1 MKQNY
6 FTFFAVLF
14 FGILSA
20 QTFQEGGVN
29 YYVISATD
37 STVGVVSSA
46 SFEGALV
53 VPPTVNNASI
63 DYTVIAILDSAFENS
78 TTLTS
83 IEIPNTVTFISNG
96 AFRFCTN
103 LTSVIIPNSVT
114 SIGQLAFGACTSLTS
129 VVIPDSVTSIGIEGF
144 AACSGLTSLTIS
156 NSLTSLS
163 VNVFAGCTSLTSLN
177 IPNSVTSIGQDAIRA
192 CSSLTSVTI
201 PSSVTSISNTVFQD
215 CSNLNTVTVNWSS
228 PLAINANV
236 FQNVN
241 IGSATLYVP
250 VGTEALYQS
259 EPVWQSF
266 GTIGQPQAATHLNFD
281 GVDDF
286 IDCGN
291 ILPESYTKEAWISI
305 DAINQTSNIISG
317 SDSSGQNAF
326 WVPNGVLSAGHNGT
340 WNAVEDSNV
349 LSLNTWYHVVV
360 SYDYA
365 TQTLKLYKDGI
376 LIDSNNNVP
385 APNNGNDI
393 HIGSYD
399 DANNLF
405 NGSIDEVRIWNVVR
419 TEEQINGSKNCELQ
433 GDEAGLIAYYQFNE
447 GLDANE
453 NAAFT
458 TLNDATINANNGSLT
473 NFALTG
479 NTSNWLA
486 GSPVVSGSIVPS
498 EAIVS
503 SPVNYFQNDSAMP
516 LTATLGANGSELI
529 WYTAETGQVGST
541 TAPTPSTTTIGA
553 TSYWVTSTNA
563 NGCESEKTEIVVNV
577 MAPATHLSFDGVD
590 DYVNINI
597 GTFTTQNLNYTHEF
611 WFKTT
616 SANSTIFNFSDT
628 GMPNSG
634 GFNKTIYLQNG
645 NLVSYVY
652 NGSANF
658 ITSTTTFNDDNW
670 HHVTE
675 IVSLSERSLYV
686 DGTLIGTDTSFS
698 NQNFGYIV
706 LGASNITPGI
716 YFEGEIDEVRIWNTA
731 LSIDDVNSTG
741 NCQLEGDEANLLAYY
756 QFNQGTDAED
766 NTSVTTLLDATTNV
780 YNGNLINF
788 GLTGNTSNWLAGSP
802 IGIAPIVTSQPQN
815 QTITE
820 TDDTVVFTVS
830 ATNVSSYQWEVFF
843 EDGDGEGGTWMPL
856 DDSLTNP
863 DVSGST
869 TNTLTISGDNLS
881 FIVGLQFRVVMN
893 GTASCNVISNEV
905 NVTDETLS
913 VSTVLINEVKV
924 FPNPTTDNVK
934 ISLSKVQD
942 FEISVYDLN
951 GRLLLNSKN
960 RSDAFLLDLTS
971 YQNGI
976 YIIKTKIDQKEAIN
990 RVIKH

>member
-1 MKQNY
+1 MKLKLYFFLLAFISLNFSKAQNY
-6 FTFFAVLF
+6 DHVYSKVI
-14 FGILSA
+14 GIYQQSSW
-20 QTFQEGGVN
+20 TSGQEYEIENFSNFSKCHTNINVN
-29 YYVISATD
+29 YTFDLETGGNGTIKMYAVNGSGENLINTINVTD
-37 STVGVVSSA
+37 SPTSNSFNVPANLLPIEGFLIKWTIGNTTSSNFIFESFTLTATSPEGTMPSNPLVEDVYYTVGQLA
-46 SFEGALV
+46 NAL
-53 VPPTVNNASI
+53 TANGTNLI
-63 DYTVIAILDSAFENS
+63 WYTSNS
-78 TTLTS
+78 GGMPITTAP
-83 IEIPNTVTFISNG
+83 IPNTN
-96 AFRFCTN
+96 A
-103 LTSVIIPNSVT
+103 
-114 SIGQLAFGACTSLTS
+114 
-129 VVIPDSVTSIGIEGF
+129 
-144 AACSGLTSLTIS
+144 
-156 NSLTSLS
+156 
-163 VNVFAGCTSLTSLN
+163 
-177 IPNSVTSIGQDAIRA
+177 
-192 CSSLTSVTI
+192 
-201 PSSVTSISNTVFQD
+201 SSVTTYY
-215 CSNLNTVTVNWSS
+215 VTQSDFTGCES
-228 PLAINANV
+228 KRQAINV
-236 FQNVN
+236 
-241 IGSATLYVP
+241 YV
-250 VGTEALYQS
+250 GDS
-259 EPVWQSF
+259 
-266 GTIGQPQAATHLNFD
+266 ATHLNFD
-281 GVDDF
+281 GVNDYVQVPSGINLANSSFTVEFYAKRNTTNTDSYILTQGFEATNNLLHIGFRNNNDF
-286 IDCGN
+286 TFAFWYNDIN
-291 ILPESYTKEAWISI
+291 IPATNYVADNEWHHWSCVYNMENATKEVYQ
-305 DAINQTSNIISG
+305 D
-317 SDSSGQNAF
+317 
-326 WVPNGVLSAGHNGT
+326 GVLVGASA
-340 WNAVEDSNV
+340 
-349 LSLNTWYHVVV
+349 
-360 SYDYA
+360 
-365 TQTLKLYKDGI
+365 
-376 LIDSNNNVP
+376 VP
-385 APNNGNDI
+385 APYTGNGILQIGVKNSSQYFFNGNLDDI
-393 HIGSYD
+393 
-399 DANNLF
+399 
-405 NGSIDEVRIWNVVR
+405 RIWNVAKTADQVSA
-419 TEEQINGSKNCELQ
+419 SKNCELQ

-503 SPVNYFQNDSAMP
+503 SPVIYTQNDSAMP
-516 LTATLGANGSELI
+516 LTATLGANGSELV
-529 WYTAETGQVGST
+529 WYTPETGQVGST
-541 TAPTPSTTTIGA
+541 TAPTPSTTAIGA

-563 NGCESEKTEIVVNV
+563 NGCESEKTEIIVNV

-634 GFNKTIYLQNG
+634 GFNKTIYLQSG

-652 NGSANF
+652 NNTENY
-658 ITSTTTFNDDNW
+658 ITSTATFNDNNW

-675 IVSLSERSLYV
+675 IVTFSERRLYV

-706 LGASNITPGI
+706 LGASNITPGL

-756 QFNQGTDAED
+756 QFNQGTDATD
-766 NTSVTTLLDATTNV
+766 NTSVTTLIDATTNA

-960 RSDAFLLDLTS
+960 RSDAFLLDLSS

>member
-1 MKQNY
+1 MLLVFHRGKVSFTILKNLTNLLFMKLKLYFFLLAFISLNLSKAQNFDHVY
-6 FTFFAVLF
+6 SKVI
-14 FGILSA
+14 GIYQQSSW
-20 QTFQEGGVN
+20 TSGQEYEIENFSNFSKCHTNINVN
-29 YYVISATD
+29 YTFNLETGGNGTIKMYAVNGSGENLINTINVTD
-37 STVGVVSSA
+37 SPTSNSFNVPNNLLPIEGFLIKWTIGNTTSSNFIFESFTLTATSPEVTMPSNPLVEDVYYTVGQLANALTANGTNLKWYTSNSGGMPITSA
-46 SFEGALV
+46 
-53 VPPTVNNASI
+53 P
-63 DYTVIAILDSAFENS
+63 
-78 TTLTS
+78 
-83 IEIPNTVTFISNG
+83 IPNTN
-96 AFRFCTN
+96 A
-103 LTSVIIPNSVT
+103 
-114 SIGQLAFGACTSLTS
+114 
-129 VVIPDSVTSIGIEGF
+129 
-144 AACSGLTSLTIS
+144 
-156 NSLTSLS
+156 
-163 VNVFAGCTSLTSLN
+163 
-177 IPNSVTSIGQDAIRA
+177 
-192 CSSLTSVTI
+192 
-201 PSSVTSISNTVFQD
+201 SSVTTYY
-215 CSNLNTVTVNWSS
+215 VTQSDFTGCES
-228 PLAINANV
+228 KRQAINV
-236 FQNVN
+236 
-241 IGSATLYVP
+241 YV
-250 VGTEALYQS
+250 GDS
-259 EPVWQSF
+259 
-266 GTIGQPQAATHLNFD
+266 ATHLSFD

-317 SDSSGQNAF
+317 SDSFGQNAF
-326 WVPNGVLSAGHNGT
+326 WAPNGVLSAGHNGF

-385 APNNGNDI
+385 APINGNDI
-393 HIGSYD
+393 HIGSYN
-399 DANNLF
+399 DASNLF

-433 GDEAGLIAYYQFNE
+433 GDETGLIAYYNFNE

-458 TLNDATINANNGSLT
+458 TLNDATINTNNGSLT

-486 GSPVVSGSIVPS
+486 GSPIVSGSIVPS
-498 EAIVS
+498 EASVS
-503 SPVNYFQNDSAMP
+503 SPVNYTQNDSATP
-516 LTATLGANGSELI
+516 LTATLGANGSELL
-529 WYTAETGQVGST
+529 WYTAETGGVGSAI
-541 TAPTPSTTTIGA
+541 APTPSTMTTGS
-553 TSYWVTSTNA
+553 TSYWVTSANA
-563 NGCESEKTEIVVNV
+563 NGCESERTEIVVNV
-577 MAPATHLSFDGVD
+577 LEPATHLNFDGID

-597 GTFTTQNLNYTHEF
+597 GTFTTQNFNYTHEF

-652 NGSANF
+652 NNTENY
-658 ITSTTTFNDDNW
+658 ITSTATFNDNNW

-675 IVSLSERSLYV
+675 IVTFSERRLYV

-706 LGASNITPGI
+706 LGASNLTPGV

-731 LSIDDVNSTG
+731 LSIDDVNTTG
-741 NCQLEGDEANLLAYY
+741 NCQLQGDEANLLAYY
-756 QFNQGTDAED
+756 QFNQGTDATD
-766 NTSVTTLLDATTNV
+766 NTSVTTLIDATANA

-788 GLTGNTSNWLAGSP
+788 SLTGNTSNWLAGSP
-802 IGIAPIVTSQPQN
+802 IGAAPIVTVQPQD

-820 TDDTVVFTVS
+820 TDTAVVFTVS
-830 ATNVSSYQWEVFF
+830 ASNVTSYQWEVFL
-843 EDGDGEGGTWMPL
+843 EDGEGGSWMPL
-856 DDSLTNP
+856 DDSFTDP
-863 DVSGST
+863 DVTGFT
-869 TNTLTISGDNLS
+869 TNTLTISGDNVS
-881 FIVGLQFRVVMN
+881 FVVGLQFRVVMN

-905 NVTDETLS
+905 TVTDETLS
-913 VSTVLINEVKV
+913 VSNFLINEVKV
-924 FPNPTTDNVK
+924 FPNPTTDKVK
-934 ISLSKVQD
+934 VTLSKVQD
-942 FEISVYDLN
+942 FEITVYDLN

-960 RSDAFLLDLTS
+960 RSDAFLLDLTD

-976 YIIKTKIDQKEAIN
+976 YIIKTKINQKEAIN

>member
-1 MKQNY
+1 MKLKLYFFLLAFISLNFSKAQNY
-6 FTFFAVLF
+6 DHVYSKVI
-14 FGILSA
+14 GIYQQSSW
-20 QTFQEGGVN
+20 TSGQEYEIENFSNFSKCHTNINVN
-29 YYVISATD
+29 YTFDLETGGNGTIKMYAVNGSGENLINTINVTD
-37 STVGVVSSA
+37 SPTSNSFNVPANLLPIEGFLIKWTIGNTTSSNFIFESFTLTATSPEGTMPSNPLVEDVYYTVGQLA
-46 SFEGALV
+46 NAL
-53 VPPTVNNASI
+53 TANGTNLKW
-63 DYTVIAILDSAFENS
+63 YTSNS
-78 TTLTS
+78 GGMPITTAP
-83 IEIPNTVTFISNG
+83 IPNTNT
-96 AFRFCTN
+96 
-103 LTSVIIPNSVT
+103 
-114 SIGQLAFGACTSLTS
+114 
-129 VVIPDSVTSIGIEGF
+129 
-144 AACSGLTSLTIS
+144 
-156 NSLTSLS
+156 
-163 VNVFAGCTSLTSLN
+163 
-177 IPNSVTSIGQDAIRA
+177 
-192 CSSLTSVTI
+192 
-201 PSSVTSISNTVFQD
+201 SSVTTYY
-215 CSNLNTVTVNWSS
+215 VTQSDFTGCES
-228 PLAINANV
+228 KRQAINV
-236 FQNVN
+236 
-241 IGSATLYVP
+241 YV
-250 VGTEALYQS
+250 GDS
-259 EPVWQSF
+259 
-266 GTIGQPQAATHLNFD
+266 ATHLNFD

-458 TLNDATINANNGSLT
+458 TLNDATINANNGSLI

-498 EAIVS
+498 VAIVS

-563 NGCESEKTEIVVNV
+563 NGCESEKTEIIVNV

-706 LGASNITPGI
+706 LGASNLTPGI

-731 LSIDDVNSTG
+731 LSIDDVNATG

-756 QFNQGTDAED
+756 QFNQGTDATD
-766 NTSVTTLLDATTNV
+766 NTSVTTLIDATTNA

-788 GLTGNTSNWLAGSP
+788 SLTGNTSNWLAGSP
-802 IGIAPIVTSQPQN
+802 LGIAPIVTSQPQN

-820 TDDTVVFTVS
+820 SDDTVVFTVS

-913 VSTVLINEVKV
+913 VSTVLINEIKV

>member
-1 MKQNY
+1 MKLKLYFFLLAFISLNFSKAQNY
-6 FTFFAVLF
+6 DHVYSKVI
-14 FGILSA
+14 GIYQQSSW
-20 QTFQEGGVN
+20 TSGQEYEIENFSNFSKCHININVN
-29 YYVISATD
+29 YTFDLETGGNGTIKMYAVNGSGENLINTINVTD
-37 STVGVVSSA
+37 SPTSNSFNVPANLLPIEGFLIKWTIGNTTSSNFIFESFTLTATSPEGTMPSNPLVEDVYYTVGQLA
-46 SFEGALV
+46 NAL
-53 VPPTVNNASI
+53 TANGTNLKW
-63 DYTVIAILDSAFENS
+63 YTSNS
-78 TTLTS
+78 GGMPITTAP
-83 IEIPNTVTFISNG
+83 IPNTNT
-96 AFRFCTN
+96 
-103 LTSVIIPNSVT
+103 
-114 SIGQLAFGACTSLTS
+114 
-129 VVIPDSVTSIGIEGF
+129 
-144 AACSGLTSLTIS
+144 
-156 NSLTSLS
+156 
-163 VNVFAGCTSLTSLN
+163 
-177 IPNSVTSIGQDAIRA
+177 
-192 CSSLTSVTI
+192 
-201 PSSVTSISNTVFQD
+201 SSVTTYY
-215 CSNLNTVTVNWSS
+215 VTQSDFS
-228 PLAINANV
+228 GCESKRQAINV
-236 FQNVN
+236 
-241 IGSATLYVP
+241 YV
-250 VGTEALYQS
+250 GDS
-259 EPVWQSF
+259 
-266 GTIGQPQAATHLNFD
+266 ATHLNFD

-326 WVPNGVLSAGHNGT
+326 WVPNGVLSAGHNGF

-563 NGCESEKTEIVVNV
+563 NGCESEKTEIIVNV

-652 NGSANF
+652 NGSANY

-675 IVSLSERSLYV
+675 IVTLSERSLYV

-756 QFNQGTDAED
+756 QFNQGTDATD
-766 NTSVTTLLDATTNV
+766 NTSVTTLIDATTNA

-788 GLTGNTSNWLAGSP
+788 SLTGNTSNWLAGSP

-960 RSDAFLLDLTS
+960 RGDAFLLDLTS

>member
-1 MKQNY
+1 MKLKLYFFLLAFISLNLSKAQNFDHVY
-6 FTFFAVLF
+6 SKVI
-14 FGILSA
+14 GIYQQSSW
-20 QTFQEGGVN
+20 TSGQEYEIENFSNFSKCHTNINVN
-29 YYVISATD
+29 YTFNLETGGNGTIKMYAVNGSGENLINTINVTD
-37 STVGVVSSA
+37 SPTSNSFNVPNNLLPIEGFLIKWTIGNTTSSNFIFESFTLTATSPEVTMPSNPLVEDVYYTVGQLANALTANGTNLKWYTSNSGGMPITSA
-46 SFEGALV
+46 
-53 VPPTVNNASI
+53 P
-63 DYTVIAILDSAFENS
+63 
-78 TTLTS
+78 
-83 IEIPNTVTFISNG
+83 IPNTN
-96 AFRFCTN
+96 A
-103 LTSVIIPNSVT
+103 
-114 SIGQLAFGACTSLTS
+114 
-129 VVIPDSVTSIGIEGF
+129 
-144 AACSGLTSLTIS
+144 
-156 NSLTSLS
+156 
-163 VNVFAGCTSLTSLN
+163 
-177 IPNSVTSIGQDAIRA
+177 
-192 CSSLTSVTI
+192 
-201 PSSVTSISNTVFQD
+201 SSVTTYY
-215 CSNLNTVTVNWSS
+215 VTQSDFTGCES
-228 PLAINANV
+228 KRQAINV
-236 FQNVN
+236 
-241 IGSATLYVP
+241 YV
-250 VGTEALYQS
+250 GDS
-259 EPVWQSF
+259 
-266 GTIGQPQAATHLNFD
+266 ATHLSFD

-317 SDSSGQNAF
+317 SDSFGQNAF
-326 WVPNGVLSAGHNGT
+326 WAPNGVLSAGHNGF

-385 APNNGNDI
+385 APINGNDI
-393 HIGSYD
+393 HIGSYN
-399 DANNLF
+399 DASNLF

-433 GDEAGLIAYYQFNE
+433 GDETGLIAYYKFNE

-486 GSPVVSGSIVPS
+486 GSPIVSGSIVPS

-503 SPVNYFQNDSAMP
+503 SPVNYTQNDSATP
-516 LTATLGANGSELI
+516 LTATLGANGSELL
-529 WYTAETGQVGST
+529 WYTAETGGVGSAI
-541 TAPTPSTTTIGA
+541 APTPSTMTTGS
-553 TSYWVTSTNA
+553 TSYWVTSANA
-563 NGCESEKTEIVVNV
+563 NGCESERTEIVVNV
-577 MAPATHLSFDGVD
+577 LEPATHLNFDGID

-597 GTFTTQNLNYTHEF
+597 GTFTTQNFNYTHEF

-652 NGSANF
+652 NNTENY
-658 ITSTTTFNDDNW
+658 ITSTATFNDNNW

-675 IVSLSERSLYV
+675 IVTFSERRLYV

-706 LGASNITPGI
+706 LGASNLTPGV

-731 LSIDDVNSTG
+731 LSIDDVNTTG
-741 NCQLEGDEANLLAYY
+741 NCQLQGDEANLLAYY
-756 QFNQGTDAED
+756 QFNQGTDATD
-766 NTSVTTLLDATTNV
+766 NTSVTTLIDATANA

-788 GLTGNTSNWLAGSP
+788 SLTGNTSNWLAGSP
-802 IGIAPIVTSQPQN
+802 IGAAPIVTMQPQD

-820 TDDTVVFTVS
+820 TDTAVVFTVS
-830 ATNVSSYQWEVFF
+830 ASNVTSYQWEVFL
-843 EDGDGEGGTWMPL
+843 EDGEGGSWMPL
-856 DDSLTNP
+856 DDSFTDP
-863 DVSGST
+863 DVTGFT
-869 TNTLTISGDNLS
+869 TNTLTISGDNVS
-881 FIVGLQFRVVMN
+881 FVVGLQFRVVMN

-905 NVTDETLS
+905 TVTDETLS
-913 VSTVLINEVKV
+913 VSNFLINEVKV
-924 FPNPTTDNVK
+924 FPNPTTDKVK
-934 ISLSKVQD
+934 VTLSKVQD
-942 FEISVYDLN
+942 FEITVYDLN

-960 RSDAFLLDLTS
+960 RSDAFLLDLTD

-976 YIIKTKIDQKEAIN
+976 YIIKTKINQKEAIN

>member
-1 MKQNY
+1 MKLKLYFFLLAFISLNFSKAQNY
-6 FTFFAVLF
+6 DHVYSKVI
-14 FGILSA
+14 GIYQQSSW
-20 QTFQEGGVN
+20 TSGQEYEIENFSNFSKCHTNINVN
-29 YYVISATD
+29 YTFDLETGGNGTIKMYAVNGSGENLINTINVTD
-37 STVGVVSSA
+37 SPTSNSFNVPANLLPIEGFLIKWTIGNTTSSNFIFESFTLTATSPEGTMPSNPLVEDVYYTVGQLA
-46 SFEGALV
+46 NAL
-53 VPPTVNNASI
+53 TANGTNLKW
-63 DYTVIAILDSAFENS
+63 YTSNS
-78 TTLTS
+78 GGMPITTAP
-83 IEIPNTVTFISNG
+83 IPNTNT
-96 AFRFCTN
+96 
-103 LTSVIIPNSVT
+103 
-114 SIGQLAFGACTSLTS
+114 
-129 VVIPDSVTSIGIEGF
+129 
-144 AACSGLTSLTIS
+144 
-156 NSLTSLS
+156 
-163 VNVFAGCTSLTSLN
+163 
-177 IPNSVTSIGQDAIRA
+177 
-192 CSSLTSVTI
+192 
-201 PSSVTSISNTVFQD
+201 SSVTTYY
-215 CSNLNTVTVNWSS
+215 VTQSDFTGCES
-228 PLAINANV
+228 KRQAINV
-236 FQNVN
+236 
-241 IGSATLYVP
+241 YV
-250 VGTEALYQS
+250 GDS
-259 EPVWQSF
+259 
-266 GTIGQPQAATHLNFD
+266 ATHLNFD

-486 GSPVVSGSIVPS
+486 GSPIVSGSIVPS

-563 NGCESEKTEIVVNV
+563 NGCESEKTEIIVNV

-706 LGASNITPGI
+706 LGASNLTPGI

-731 LSIDDVNSTG
+731 LSIEDVNGRG

-756 QFNQGTDAED
+756 QFNQGTDATD
-766 NTSVTTLLDATTNV
+766 NTSVTTLIDATTNA

-788 GLTGNTSNWLAGSP
+788 SLTGNTSNWLAGSP
-802 IGIAPIVTSQPQN
+802 LGIAPIVTSQPQN

>member
-1 MKQNY
+1 MKLKLYFFLLAFISLNFSKAQNY
-6 FTFFAVLF
+6 DHVYSKVI
-14 FGILSA
+14 GIYQQSSW
-20 QTFQEGGVN
+20 TSGQEYEIENFSNFSKCHTNINVN
-29 YYVISATD
+29 YTFDLETGGNGTIKMYAVNGSGENLINTINVTD
-37 STVGVVSSA
+37 SPTSNSFNVPANLLPIEGFLIKWTIGNTTSSNFIFESFTLTATSPEVTMPSNPLVEDVYYTVGQLA
-46 SFEGALV
+46 NAL
-53 VPPTVNNASI
+53 TANGTNLKW
-63 DYTVIAILDSAFENS
+63 YTSNS
-78 TTLTS
+78 GGMPITTAP
-83 IEIPNTVTFISNG
+83 IPNTNT
-96 AFRFCTN
+96 
-103 LTSVIIPNSVT
+103 
-114 SIGQLAFGACTSLTS
+114 
-129 VVIPDSVTSIGIEGF
+129 
-144 AACSGLTSLTIS
+144 
-156 NSLTSLS
+156 
-163 VNVFAGCTSLTSLN
+163 
-177 IPNSVTSIGQDAIRA
+177 
-192 CSSLTSVTI
+192 
-201 PSSVTSISNTVFQD
+201 SSVTTYY
-215 CSNLNTVTVNWSS
+215 VTQSDFS
-228 PLAINANV
+228 GCESKRQAINV
-236 FQNVN
+236 
-241 IGSATLYVP
+241 YV
-250 VGTEALYQS
+250 GDS
-259 EPVWQSF
+259 
-266 GTIGQPQAATHLNFD
+266 ATHLNFD

-326 WVPNGVLSAGHNGT
+326 WVPNGVLSAGHNGF

-563 NGCESEKTEIVVNV
+563 NGCESEKTEIIVNV

-675 IVSLSERSLYV
+675 IVTLSERSLYV

-756 QFNQGTDAED
+756 QFNQGTDATD
-766 NTSVTTLLDATTNV
+766 NTSVTTLIDATTNA

-788 GLTGNTSNWLAGSP
+788 SLTGNTSNWLAGSP
-802 IGIAPIVTSQPQN
+802 IGIAPVVTSQPQD
-815 QTITE
+815 QTITQ
-820 TDDTVVFTVS
+820 TDDSVVFTVS
-830 ATNVSSYQWEVFF
+830 ATSVFSYQWEVFF
-843 EDGDGEGGTWMPL
+843 EDGEEGSGSWMPL
-856 DDSLTNP
+856 DDTFTNP

-905 NVTDETLS
+905 TVTDETLS
-913 VSTVLINEVKV
+913 VSTLLINEVKV
-924 FPNPTTDNVK
+924 FPNPTTDKVK

-960 RSDAFLLDLTS
+960 RSDAFLLDLTN

>member
-1 MKQNY
+1 MKLKLYFFLLAFISLNFSKAQNY
-6 FTFFAVLF
+6 DHVYSKVI
-14 FGILSA
+14 GIYQQSSW
-20 QTFQEGGVN
+20 TSGQEYEIENFSNFSKCHTNINVN
-29 YYVISATD
+29 YTFDLETGGNGTIKMYAVNGSGENLINTINVTD
-37 STVGVVSSA
+37 SPTSNSFNVPANLLPIEGFLIKWTIGNTTSSNFIFESFTLTATSPEGTMPSNPLVEDVYYTVGQLA
-46 SFEGALV
+46 NAL
-53 VPPTVNNASI
+53 TANGTNLKW
-63 DYTVIAILDSAFENS
+63 YTSNS
-78 TTLTS
+78 GGMPITTAP
-83 IEIPNTVTFISNG
+83 IPNTN
-96 AFRFCTN
+96 A
-103 LTSVIIPNSVT
+103 
-114 SIGQLAFGACTSLTS
+114 
-129 VVIPDSVTSIGIEGF
+129 
-144 AACSGLTSLTIS
+144 
-156 NSLTSLS
+156 
-163 VNVFAGCTSLTSLN
+163 
-177 IPNSVTSIGQDAIRA
+177 
-192 CSSLTSVTI
+192 
-201 PSSVTSISNTVFQD
+201 SSVTTYY
-215 CSNLNTVTVNWSS
+215 VTQSDFTGCES
-228 PLAINANV
+228 KRQAINV
-236 FQNVN
+236 
-241 IGSATLYVP
+241 YV
-250 VGTEALYQS
+250 GDS
-259 EPVWQSF
+259 
-266 GTIGQPQAATHLNFD
+266 ATHLNFD

-393 HIGSYD
+393 HIGSYN
-399 DANNLF
+399 DASNLF

-563 NGCESEKTEIVVNV
+563 NGCESEKTEIIVNV

-706 LGASNITPGI
+706 LGASNLTPGI

-731 LSIDDVNSTG
+731 LSIDDVNATG

-802 IGIAPIVTSQPQN
+802 LGIAPIVTSQPQN

>member
-1 MKQNY
+1 MKLKLYFFLLAFISLNFSKAQNY
-6 FTFFAVLF
+6 DHVYSKVI
-14 FGILSA
+14 GIYQQSSW
-20 QTFQEGGVN
+20 TSGQEYEIENFSNFSKCHTNINVN
-29 YYVISATD
+29 YTFDLETGGNGTIKMYAVNGSGENLINTINVTD
-37 STVGVVSSA
+37 SPTSNSFNVPANLLPIEGFLIKWTIGNTTSSNFIFESFTLTATSPEGTMPSNPLVEDVYYTVGQLA
-46 SFEGALV
+46 NAL
-53 VPPTVNNASI
+53 TANGTNLKW
-63 DYTVIAILDSAFENS
+63 YTSNS
-78 TTLTS
+78 GGMPITTAP
-83 IEIPNTVTFISNG
+83 IPNTNT
-96 AFRFCTN
+96 
-103 LTSVIIPNSVT
+103 
-114 SIGQLAFGACTSLTS
+114 
-129 VVIPDSVTSIGIEGF
+129 
-144 AACSGLTSLTIS
+144 
-156 NSLTSLS
+156 
-163 VNVFAGCTSLTSLN
+163 
-177 IPNSVTSIGQDAIRA
+177 
-192 CSSLTSVTI
+192 
-201 PSSVTSISNTVFQD
+201 SSVTTYY
-215 CSNLNTVTVNWSS
+215 VTQSDFTGCES
-228 PLAINANV
+228 KRQAINV
-236 FQNVN
+236 
-241 IGSATLYVP
+241 YV
-250 VGTEALYQS
+250 GDS
-259 EPVWQSF
+259 
-266 GTIGQPQAATHLNFD
+266 ATHLNFD

-458 TLNDATINANNGSLT
+458 TLNDATINANNGSLI

-498 EAIVS
+498 VAIVS

-563 NGCESEKTEIVVNV
+563 NGCESEKTEIIVNV

-706 LGASNITPGI
+706 LGASNLTPGI

-731 LSIDDVNSTG
+731 LSIDDVNATG

-756 QFNQGTDAED
+756 QFNQGTDATD
-766 NTSVTTLLDATTNV
+766 NTSVTTLIDATTNA

-788 GLTGNTSNWLAGSP
+788 SLTGNTSNWLAGSP
-802 IGIAPIVTSQPQN
+802 LGIAPIVTSQPQN

-820 TDDTVVFTVS
+820 SDDTVVFTVS

>member
-1 MKQNY
+1 MKLKLYFFLLAFISLNLSKAQNFDHVY
-6 FTFFAVLF
+6 SKVI
-14 FGILSA
+14 GIYQQSSW
-20 QTFQEGGVN
+20 TSGQEYEIENFSNFSKCHTNINVN
-29 YYVISATD
+29 YTFNLETGGNGTIKMYAVNGSGENLINTINVTD
-37 STVGVVSSA
+37 SPTSNSFNVPNNLLPIEGFLIKWTIGNTTSSNFIFESFTLTATSPEVTMPSNPLVEDVYYTVGQLANALTANGTNLKWYTSNSGGMPITSA
-46 SFEGALV
+46 
-53 VPPTVNNASI
+53 P
-63 DYTVIAILDSAFENS
+63 
-78 TTLTS
+78 
-83 IEIPNTVTFISNG
+83 IPNTN
-96 AFRFCTN
+96 A
-103 LTSVIIPNSVT
+103 
-114 SIGQLAFGACTSLTS
+114 
-129 VVIPDSVTSIGIEGF
+129 
-144 AACSGLTSLTIS
+144 
-156 NSLTSLS
+156 
-163 VNVFAGCTSLTSLN
+163 
-177 IPNSVTSIGQDAIRA
+177 
-192 CSSLTSVTI
+192 
-201 PSSVTSISNTVFQD
+201 SSVTTYY
-215 CSNLNTVTVNWSS
+215 VTQSDFTGCES
-228 PLAINANV
+228 KRQAINV
-236 FQNVN
+236 
-241 IGSATLYVP
+241 YV
-250 VGTEALYQS
+250 GDS
-259 EPVWQSF
+259 
-266 GTIGQPQAATHLNFD
+266 ATHLSFD

-317 SDSSGQNAF
+317 SDSFGQNAF
-326 WVPNGVLSAGHNGT
+326 WAPNGVLSAGHNGF

-385 APNNGNDI
+385 APINGNDI
-393 HIGSYD
+393 HIGSYN
-399 DANNLF
+399 DASNLF

-433 GDEAGLIAYYQFNE
+433 GDETGLIAYYNFNE

-486 GSPVVSGSIVPS
+486 GSPIVSGSIVPS
-498 EAIVS
+498 EASVS
-503 SPVNYFQNDSAMP
+503 SPVNYTQNDSATP
-516 LTATLGANGSELI
+516 LTATLGANGSELL
-529 WYTAETGQVGST
+529 WYTAETGGVGSAI
-541 TAPTPSTTTIGA
+541 APTPSTMTTGS
-553 TSYWVTSTNA
+553 TSYWVTSANA
-563 NGCESEKTEIVVNV
+563 NGCESERTEIVVNV
-577 MAPATHLSFDGVD
+577 LEPATHLNFDGID

-597 GTFTTQNLNYTHEF
+597 GTFTTQNFNYTHEF

-652 NGSANF
+652 NNTENY
-658 ITSTTTFNDDNW
+658 ITSTATFNDNNW

-675 IVSLSERSLYV
+675 IVTFSERSLYV

-706 LGASNITPGI
+706 LGASNLTPGV

-731 LSIDDVNSTG
+731 LSIDDVNTTG
-741 NCQLEGDEANLLAYY
+741 NCQLQGDEANLLAYY
-756 QFNQGTDAED
+756 QFNQGTDATD
-766 NTSVTTLLDATTNV
+766 NTSVTTLIDATANA

-788 GLTGNTSNWLAGSP
+788 SLTGNTSNWLAGSP

-815 QTITE
+815 QTINE

-881 FIVGLQFRVVMN
+881 FIVGLQFRVVMS

-905 NVTDETLS
+905 TVTDETLS

-960 RSDAFLLDLTS
+960 RGDAFLLDLTS

>member
-1 MKQNY
+1 MKLKLYFFLLAFISLNLSKAQNFDHVY
-6 FTFFAVLF
+6 SKVI
-14 FGILSA
+14 GIYQQSSW
-20 QTFQEGGVN
+20 TSGQEYEIENFSNFSKCHTNINVN
-29 YYVISATD
+29 YTFNLETGGNGTIKMYAVNGSGENLINTINVTD
-37 STVGVVSSA
+37 SPTSNSFNVPNNLLPIEGFLIKWTIGNTTSSNFIFESFTLTATSPEVTMPSNPLVEDVYYTVGQLANALTANGTNLKWYTSNSGGMPITSA
-46 SFEGALV
+46 
-53 VPPTVNNASI
+53 P
-63 DYTVIAILDSAFENS
+63 
-78 TTLTS
+78 
-83 IEIPNTVTFISNG
+83 IPNTN
-96 AFRFCTN
+96 A
-103 LTSVIIPNSVT
+103 
-114 SIGQLAFGACTSLTS
+114 
-129 VVIPDSVTSIGIEGF
+129 
-144 AACSGLTSLTIS
+144 
-156 NSLTSLS
+156 
-163 VNVFAGCTSLTSLN
+163 
-177 IPNSVTSIGQDAIRA
+177 
-192 CSSLTSVTI
+192 
-201 PSSVTSISNTVFQD
+201 SSVTTYY
-215 CSNLNTVTVNWSS
+215 VTQSDFTGCES
-228 PLAINANV
+228 KRQAINV
-236 FQNVN
+236 
-241 IGSATLYVP
+241 YV
-250 VGTEALYQS
+250 GDS
-259 EPVWQSF
+259 
-266 GTIGQPQAATHLNFD
+266 ATHLSFD

-326 WVPNGVLSAGHNGT
+326 WAPNGVLSAGHNGF

-385 APNNGNDI
+385 APINGNDI
-393 HIGSYD
+393 HIGSYN
-399 DANNLF
+399 DASNLF

-433 GDEAGLIAYYQFNE
+433 GDETGLIAYYNFNE

-486 GSPVVSGSIVPS
+486 GSPIVSGSIVPS
-498 EAIVS
+498 EASVS
-503 SPVNYFQNDSAMP
+503 SPVNYTQNDSATP
-516 LTATLGANGSELI
+516 LTATLGANGSELL
-529 WYTAETGQVGST
+529 WYTAETGGVGSAI
-541 TAPTPSTTTIGA
+541 APTPSTMTSGS
-553 TSYWVTSTNA
+553 TSYWVTSANA
-563 NGCESEKTEIVVNV
+563 NGCESERTELVVNV
-577 MAPATHLSFDGVD
+577 IEPATHLNFDGID

-597 GTFTTQNLNYTHEF
+597 GTFTTQNFNYTHEF

-652 NGSANF
+652 NNTENY
-658 ITSTTTFNDDNW
+658 ITSTATFNDNNW

-675 IVSLSERSLYV
+675 IVTFSERRLYV

-706 LGASNITPGI
+706 LGASNLTPGV

-731 LSIDDVNSTG
+731 LSIDDVNTTG
-741 NCQLEGDEANLLAYY
+741 NCQLQGDEANLLAYY
-756 QFNQGTDAED
+756 QFNQGTDATD
-766 NTSVTTLLDATTNV
+766 NTSVTTLIDATANA

-788 GLTGNTSNWLAGSP
+788 SLTGNTSNWLAGSP
-802 IGIAPIVTSQPQN
+802 IGAAPIVTMQPQD

-820 TDDTVVFTVS
+820 TDTAVVFTVS
-830 ATNVSSYQWEVFF
+830 ASNVTSYQWEVFL
-843 EDGDGEGGTWMPL
+843 EDGEGGSWMPL
-856 DDSLTNP
+856 DDSFTDP
-863 DVSGST
+863 DVTGFT
-869 TNTLTISGDNLS
+869 TNTLTISGDNVS
-881 FIVGLQFRVVMN
+881 FVVGLQFRVVMN

-905 NVTDETLS
+905 TVTDETLS
-913 VSTVLINEVKV
+913 VSNFLINEVKV
-924 FPNPTTDNVK
+924 FPNPTTDKVK
-934 ISLSKVQD
+934 VTLSKVQD
-942 FEISVYDLN
+942 FEITVYDLN

-960 RSDAFLLDLTS
+960 RSDAFLLDLTD

-976 YIIKTKIDQKEAIN
+976 YIIKTKINQKEAIN

>member
-1 MKQNY
+1 MLLVFHRVKVSFAILKNLTNLLFMKQFY
-6 FTFFAVLF
+6 FTFLAVLF
-14 FGILSA
+14 IGMASA

-29 YYVISATD
+29 YAVISAAE

-46 SFEGALV
+46 SFEGALI
-53 VPPTVNNASI
+53 VPPTVNNASV

-83 IEIPNTVTFISNG
+83 IEIPNTVTYISNG

-103 LTSVIIPNSVT
+103 LTSVVIPNSVT
-114 SIGQLAFGACTSLTS
+114 SIGQLSFNACSSLTS

-144 AACSGLTSLTIS
+144 AS
-156 NSLTSLS
+156 
-163 VNVFAGCTSLTSLN
+163 
-177 IPNSVTSIGQDAIRA
+177 

-201 PSSVTSISNTVFQD
+201 PSSVTSISNSAFQN
-215 CSNLNTVTVNWSS
+215 CSNLNTVTVNWST
-228 PLAINANV
+228 PLAINANI

-259 EPVWQSF
+259 EPVWQNF
-266 GTIGQPQAATHLNFD
+266 GTIGQPQPATHLNFD
-281 GVDDF
+281 GVDDYVQVPSGINVANSSF
-286 IDCGN
+286 TVEFYAKRNSTNIDNYIITQGFEANNNLLHIGFRGN
-291 ILPESYTKEAWISI
+291 NDFTF
-305 DAINQTSNIISG
+305 
-317 SDSSGQNAF
+317 AF
-326 WVPNGVLSAGHNGT
+326 WYNDINIPATNYVADNEWHHWSCVYNME
-340 WNAVEDSNV
+340 NATREV
-349 LSLNTWYHVVV
+349 Y
-360 SYDYA
+360 
-365 TQTLKLYKDGI
+365 QDGI
-376 LIDSNNNVP
+376 LVGSNSVP
-385 APNNGNDI
+385 TPYTGNGILQIGVKNSSQYFFNGNLDDI
-393 HIGSYD
+393 
-399 DANNLF
+399 
-405 NGSIDEVRIWNVVR
+405 RIWNVAKTADQVSA
-419 TEEQINGSKNCELQ
+419 SKNCELQ

-453 NAAFT
+453 NASFT
-458 TLNDATINANNGSLT
+458 TLNDATINSNNGSLT

-479 NTSNWLA
+479 SNSNWLA
-486 GSPVVSGSIVPS
+486 GSPVESGSIIPT
-498 EAIVS
+498 EASVS
-503 SPVNYFQNDSAMP
+503 SPVIYTQNDSATP
-516 LTATLGANGSELI
+516 LTATLGANGTELM
-529 WYTAETGQVGST
+529 WYETETGGVGSAI
-541 TAPTPSTTTIGA
+541 APTPSTMTTGS
-553 TSYWVTSTNA
+553 TSYWVTSANA
-563 NGCESEKTEIVVNV
+563 NGCESERTEIVVNILE
-577 MAPATHLSFDGVD
+577 PATHLNFDGID

-597 GTFTTQNLNYTHEF
+597 GTFTTQNFNYTHEF
-611 WFKTT
+611 RFKTT

-652 NGSANF
+652 NNTENY
-658 ITSTTTFNDDNW
+658 ITSTATFNDNNW

-675 IVSLSERSLYV
+675 IVTFTERRLYV

-706 LGASNITPGI
+706 LGASNLTPGV

-731 LSIDDVNSTG
+731 LAIDDVNATG
-741 NCQLEGDEANLLAYY
+741 NCQLQGDEANLLAYY
-756 QFNQGTDAED
+756 QFNQGTDATD
-766 NTSVTTLLDATTNV
+766 NTSVTTLIDATANA

-788 GLTGNTSNWLAGSP
+788 SLTGNTSNWLAGSP
-802 IGIAPIVTSQPQN
+802 IGAAPIVTMQPQD

-820 TDDTVVFTVS
+820 TDTAVVFTVS
-830 ATNVSSYQWEVFF
+830 ASNVTSYQWEVFL
-843 EDGDGEGGTWMPL
+843 EDGEGDAWMPL
-856 DDSLTNP
+856 DDSFTDP
-863 DVSGST
+863 DISGST
-869 TNTLTISGDNLS
+869 TNTLTISGDNVS
-881 FIVGLQFRVVMN
+881 FVVGFQFRVVMN

-905 NVTDETLS
+905 TVTDETLS
-913 VSTVLINEVKV
+913 VSNFLINEVKV

-934 ISLSKVQD
+934 ITLSKVQD

-960 RSDAFLLDLTS
+960 RSDAFLLNLTD

-976 YIIKTKIDQKEAIN
+976 YIIKTKINQKEAIN

>member
-1 MKQNY
+1 
-6 FTFFAVLF
+6 
-14 FGILSA
+14 
-20 QTFQEGGVN
+20 
-29 YYVISATD
+29 
-37 STVGVVSSA
+37 
-46 SFEGALV
+46 
-53 VPPTVNNASI
+53 
-63 DYTVIAILDSAFENS
+63 
-78 TTLTS
+78 
-83 IEIPNTVTFISNG
+83 
-96 AFRFCTN
+96 
-103 LTSVIIPNSVT
+103 
-114 SIGQLAFGACTSLTS
+114 
-129 VVIPDSVTSIGIEGF
+129 
-144 AACSGLTSLTIS
+144 
-156 NSLTSLS
+156 
-163 VNVFAGCTSLTSLN
+163 
-177 IPNSVTSIGQDAIRA
+177 
-192 CSSLTSVTI
+192 
-201 PSSVTSISNTVFQD
+201 
-215 CSNLNTVTVNWSS
+215 
-228 PLAINANV
+228 
-236 FQNVN
+236 
-241 IGSATLYVP
+241 
-250 VGTEALYQS
+250 
-259 EPVWQSF
+259 
-266 GTIGQPQAATHLNFD
+266 
-281 GVDDF
+281 
-286 IDCGN
+286 
-291 ILPESYTKEAWISI
+291 
-305 DAINQTSNIISG
+305 
-317 SDSSGQNAF
+317 
-326 WVPNGVLSAGHNGT
+326 
-340 WNAVEDSNV
+340 
-349 LSLNTWYHVVV
+349 
-360 SYDYA
+360 
-365 TQTLKLYKDGI
+365 
-376 LIDSNNNVP
+376 
-385 APNNGNDI
+385 
-393 HIGSYD
+393 
-399 DANNLF
+399 
-405 NGSIDEVRIWNVVR
+405 
-419 TEEQINGSKNCELQ
+419 
-433 GDEAGLIAYYQFNE
+433 
-447 GLDANE
+447 
-453 NAAFT
+453 
-458 TLNDATINANNGSLT
+458 
-473 NFALTG
+473 
-479 NTSNWLA
+479 
-486 GSPVVSGSIVPS
+486 
-498 EAIVS
+498 
-503 SPVNYFQNDSAMP
+503 MP
-516 LTATLGANGSELI
+516 LTATLGANGSELL
-529 WYTAETGQVGST
+529 WYTAQSGQVGST

-563 NGCESEKTEIVVNV
+563 NGCESEKTEIIVNV

-675 IVSLSERSLYV
+675 IVTLSERSLYV

-706 LGASNITPGI
+706 LGASNLTPGI

-731 LSIDDVNSTG
+731 LSIEDVNGRG

-756 QFNQGTDAED
+756 QFNQGTDATD
-766 NTSVTTLLDATTNV
+766 NTSVTTLIDATTNA

-788 GLTGNTSNWLAGSP
+788 SLTGNTSNWLAGSP
-802 IGIAPIVTSQPQN
+802 LGIAPIVTSQPQN

>member
-1 MKQNY
+1 VLLVFHRGKVSFAILKNLNNLLFMKLKLYFFLLAFISLNLSKAQNFDHVY
-6 FTFFAVLF
+6 SKVI
-14 FGILSA
+14 GIYQQSSW
-20 QTFQEGGVN
+20 TSGQEYEIENFSNFSKCHTNINVN
-29 YYVISATD
+29 YTFNLETGGNGTIKMYAVNGSGENLINTINVTD
-37 STVGVVSSA
+37 SPTSNSFNVPNNLLPIEGFLIKWTIGNTTSSNFIFESFTLTATSPEVTMPSNPLVEDVYYTVGQLANALTANGTNLKWYTSNSGGMPITSA
-46 SFEGALV
+46 
-53 VPPTVNNASI
+53 P
-63 DYTVIAILDSAFENS
+63 
-78 TTLTS
+78 
-83 IEIPNTVTFISNG
+83 IPNTN
-96 AFRFCTN
+96 A
-103 LTSVIIPNSVT
+103 
-114 SIGQLAFGACTSLTS
+114 
-129 VVIPDSVTSIGIEGF
+129 
-144 AACSGLTSLTIS
+144 
-156 NSLTSLS
+156 
-163 VNVFAGCTSLTSLN
+163 
-177 IPNSVTSIGQDAIRA
+177 
-192 CSSLTSVTI
+192 
-201 PSSVTSISNTVFQD
+201 SSVTTYY
-215 CSNLNTVTVNWSS
+215 VTQSDFTGCES
-228 PLAINANV
+228 KRQAINV
-236 FQNVN
+236 
-241 IGSATLYVP
+241 YV
-250 VGTEALYQS
+250 GDS
-259 EPVWQSF
+259 
-266 GTIGQPQAATHLNFD
+266 ATHLSFD

-317 SDSSGQNAF
+317 SDSFGQNAF
-326 WVPNGVLSAGHNGT
+326 WAPNGVLSAGHNGF

-385 APNNGNDI
+385 APINGNDI
-393 HIGSYD
+393 HIGSYN
-399 DANNLF
+399 DASNLF

-433 GDEAGLIAYYQFNE
+433 GDETGLIAYYKFNE

-486 GSPVVSGSIVPS
+486 GSPIVSGSIVPS

-503 SPVNYFQNDSAMP
+503 SPVNYTQNDSATP
-516 LTATLGANGSELI
+516 LTATLGANGSELL
-529 WYTAETGQVGST
+529 WYTAETGGVGSAI
-541 TAPTPSTTTIGA
+541 APTPSTMTTGS
-553 TSYWVTSTNA
+553 TSYWVTSANA
-563 NGCESEKTEIVVNV
+563 NGCESERTEIVVNV
-577 MAPATHLSFDGVD
+577 LEPATHLNFDGID

-597 GTFTTQNLNYTHEF
+597 GTFTTQNFNYTHEF

-652 NGSANF
+652 NNTENY
-658 ITSTTTFNDDNW
+658 ITSTATFNDNNW

-675 IVSLSERSLYV
+675 IVTFSERRLYV

-706 LGASNITPGI
+706 LGASNLTPGV

-731 LSIDDVNSTG
+731 LSIDDVNTTG
-741 NCQLEGDEANLLAYY
+741 NCQLQGDEANLLAYY
-756 QFNQGTDAED
+756 QFNQGTDATD
-766 NTSVTTLLDATTNV
+766 NTSVTTLIDATANA

-788 GLTGNTSNWLAGSP
+788 SLTGNTSNWLAGSP
-802 IGIAPIVTSQPQN
+802 IGAAPIVTMQPQD

-820 TDDTVVFTVS
+820 TDTAVVFTVS
-830 ATNVSSYQWEVFF
+830 ASNVTSYQWEVFL
-843 EDGDGEGGTWMPL
+843 EDGEGGSWMPL
-856 DDSLTNP
+856 DDSFTDP
-863 DVSGST
+863 DVTGFT
-869 TNTLTISGDNLS
+869 TNTLTISGDNVS
-881 FIVGLQFRVVMN
+881 FVVGLQFRVVMN

-905 NVTDETLS
+905 TVTDETLS
-913 VSTVLINEVKV
+913 VSNFLINEVKV
-924 FPNPTTDNVK
+924 FPNPTTDKVK
-934 ISLSKVQD
+934 VTLSKVQD
-942 FEISVYDLN
+942 FEITVYDLN

-960 RSDAFLLDLTS
+960 RSDAFLLDLTD

-976 YIIKTKIDQKEAIN
+976 YIIKTKINQKEAIN

>member
-1 MKQNY
+1 MKLKLYFFLLAFISLNLSKAQNFDHVY
-6 FTFFAVLF
+6 SKVI
-14 FGILSA
+14 GIYQQSSW
-20 QTFQEGGVN
+20 TSGQEYEIENFSNFSKCHTNINVN
-29 YYVISATD
+29 YTFNLETGGNGTIKMYAVNGSGENLINTINVTD
-37 STVGVVSSA
+37 SPTSNSFNVPNNLLPIEGFLIKWTIGNTTSSNFIFESFTLTATSPEVTMPSNPLVEDVYYTVGQLANALTANGTNLKWYTSNSGGMPITSA
-46 SFEGALV
+46 
-53 VPPTVNNASI
+53 P
-63 DYTVIAILDSAFENS
+63 
-78 TTLTS
+78 
-83 IEIPNTVTFISNG
+83 IPNTN
-96 AFRFCTN
+96 A
-103 LTSVIIPNSVT
+103 
-114 SIGQLAFGACTSLTS
+114 
-129 VVIPDSVTSIGIEGF
+129 
-144 AACSGLTSLTIS
+144 
-156 NSLTSLS
+156 
-163 VNVFAGCTSLTSLN
+163 
-177 IPNSVTSIGQDAIRA
+177 
-192 CSSLTSVTI
+192 
-201 PSSVTSISNTVFQD
+201 SSVTTYY
-215 CSNLNTVTVNWSS
+215 VTQSDFTGCES
-228 PLAINANV
+228 KRQAINV
-236 FQNVN
+236 
-241 IGSATLYVP
+241 YV
-250 VGTEALYQS
+250 GDS
-259 EPVWQSF
+259 
-266 GTIGQPQAATHLNFD
+266 ATHLSFD

-317 SDSSGQNAF
+317 SDSFGQNAF
-326 WVPNGVLSAGHNGT
+326 WAPNGVLSAGHNGF

-385 APNNGNDI
+385 APINGNDI
-393 HIGSYD
+393 HIGSYN
-399 DANNLF
+399 DASNLF

-433 GDEAGLIAYYQFNE
+433 GDETGLIAYYNFNE

-458 TLNDATINANNGSLT
+458 TLNDATINTNNGSLT

-486 GSPVVSGSIVPS
+486 GSPIVSGSIVPS
-498 EAIVS
+498 EASVS
-503 SPVNYFQNDSAMP
+503 SPVNYTQNDSATP
-516 LTATLGANGSELI
+516 LTATLGANGSELL
-529 WYTAETGQVGST
+529 WYTAETGGVGSAI
-541 TAPTPSTTTIGA
+541 APTPSTMTTGS
-553 TSYWVTSTNA
+553 TSYWVTSANA
-563 NGCESEKTEIVVNV
+563 NGCESERTEIVVNV
-577 MAPATHLSFDGVD
+577 LEPATHLNFDGID

-597 GTFTTQNLNYTHEF
+597 GTFTTQNFNYTHEF

-652 NGSANF
+652 NNTENY
-658 ITSTTTFNDDNW
+658 ITSTATFNDNNW

-675 IVSLSERSLYV
+675 IVTFSERRLYV

-706 LGASNITPGI
+706 LGASNLTPGV

-731 LSIDDVNSTG
+731 LSIDDVNTTG
-741 NCQLEGDEANLLAYY
+741 NCQLQGDEANLLAYY
-756 QFNQGTDAED
+756 QFNQGTDATD
-766 NTSVTTLLDATTNV
+766 NTSVTTLIDATANA

-788 GLTGNTSNWLAGSP
+788 SLTGNTSNWLAGSP
-802 IGIAPIVTSQPQN
+802 IGAAPIVTVQPQD

-820 TDDTVVFTVS
+820 TDTAVVFTVS
-830 ATNVSSYQWEVFF
+830 ASNVTSYQWEVFL
-843 EDGDGEGGTWMPL
+843 EDGEGGSWMPL
-856 DDSLTNP
+856 DDSFTDP
-863 DVSGST
+863 DVTGFT
-869 TNTLTISGDNLS
+869 TNTLTISGDNVS
-881 FIVGLQFRVVMN
+881 FVVGLQFRVVMN

-905 NVTDETLS
+905 TVTDETLS
-913 VSTVLINEVKV
+913 VSNFLINEVKV
-924 FPNPTTDNVK
+924 FPNPTTDKVK
-934 ISLSKVQD
+934 VTLSKVQD
-942 FEISVYDLN
+942 FEITVYDLN

-960 RSDAFLLDLTS
+960 RSDAFLLDLTD

-976 YIIKTKIDQKEAIN
+976 YIIKTKINQKEAIN

>member
-1 MKQNY
+1 MKLKLYFFLLTFISLNFSKAQNY
-6 FTFFAVLF
+6 DHVYSKVI
-14 FGILSA
+14 GIYQQSSW
-20 QTFQEGGVN
+20 TSGQEYEIENFSNFSKCHTNINVN
-29 YYVISATD
+29 YTFDLETGGNGTIKMYAVNGSGENLINTINVTD
-37 STVGVVSSA
+37 SPTSNSFNVPANLLPIEGFLIKWTIGNTTSSNFIFESFTLTATSPEGTMPSNPLVEDVYYTVGQLA
-46 SFEGALV
+46 NAL
-53 VPPTVNNASI
+53 TANGTNLKW
-63 DYTVIAILDSAFENS
+63 YTSNS
-78 TTLTS
+78 GGMPITTAP
-83 IEIPNTVTFISNG
+83 IPNTNT
-96 AFRFCTN
+96 
-103 LTSVIIPNSVT
+103 
-114 SIGQLAFGACTSLTS
+114 
-129 VVIPDSVTSIGIEGF
+129 
-144 AACSGLTSLTIS
+144 
-156 NSLTSLS
+156 
-163 VNVFAGCTSLTSLN
+163 
-177 IPNSVTSIGQDAIRA
+177 
-192 CSSLTSVTI
+192 
-201 PSSVTSISNTVFQD
+201 SSVTTYY
-215 CSNLNTVTVNWSS
+215 VTQSDFTGCES
-228 PLAINANV
+228 KRQAINV
-236 FQNVN
+236 
-241 IGSATLYVP
+241 YV
-250 VGTEALYQS
+250 GDS
-259 EPVWQSF
+259 
-266 GTIGQPQAATHLNFD
+266 ATHLNFD

-529 WYTAETGQVGST
+529 WYTSETGQVGST
-541 TAPTPSTTTIGA
+541 TAPIPSTTTIGA

-563 NGCESEKTEIVVNV
+563 NGCESEKTEIIVNV

-675 IVSLSERSLYV
+675 IVTLSERSLYV
-686 DGTLIGTDTSFS
+686 DGTLIGTNTSFS

-706 LGASNITPGI
+706 LGASNLTPGI

-731 LSIDDVNSTG
+731 LSIDDVNATG

-756 QFNQGTDAED
+756 QFNQGIDAED

-881 FIVGLQFRVVMN
+881 SIVVFQFRVVMN
-893 GTASCNVISNEV
+893 GTASCNVVSNEV

>member
-1 MKQNY
+1 MKLKLYFFLLTFISLNFSKAQNY
-6 FTFFAVLF
+6 DHVYSKVI
-14 FGILSA
+14 GIYQQSSW
-20 QTFQEGGVN
+20 TSGQEYEIENFSNFSKCHTNINVN
-29 YYVISATD
+29 YTFDLETGGNGTIKMYAVNATGENLINTINVTD
-37 STVGVVSSA
+37 SPTSNSFNVPANLLPIEGFLIKWTIGNTTSSNFIFESFTLTATSPEVTMPSNPLVEDVYYTVGQLA
-46 SFEGALV
+46 NAL
-53 VPPTVNNASI
+53 TANGTNLKW
-63 DYTVIAILDSAFENS
+63 YTSNS
-78 TTLTS
+78 GGMPITTAP
-83 IEIPNTVTFISNG
+83 IPNTNT
-96 AFRFCTN
+96 
-103 LTSVIIPNSVT
+103 
-114 SIGQLAFGACTSLTS
+114 
-129 VVIPDSVTSIGIEGF
+129 
-144 AACSGLTSLTIS
+144 
-156 NSLTSLS
+156 
-163 VNVFAGCTSLTSLN
+163 
-177 IPNSVTSIGQDAIRA
+177 
-192 CSSLTSVTI
+192 
-201 PSSVTSISNTVFQD
+201 SSVTTYY
-215 CSNLNTVTVNWSS
+215 VTQSDFTGCES
-228 PLAINANV
+228 KRQAINV
-236 FQNVN
+236 
-241 IGSATLYVP
+241 YV
-250 VGTEALYQS
+250 GDS
-259 EPVWQSF
+259 
-266 GTIGQPQAATHLNFD
+266 ATHLNFD

-326 WVPNGVLSAGHNGT
+326 WVPNGVLSAGHNGF

-503 SPVNYFQNDSAMP
+503 SPLNYFQNDSAMP

-563 NGCESEKTEIVVNV
+563 NGCESEKTEIIVNV

-652 NGSANF
+652 NGSENY

-675 IVSLSERSLYV
+675 IVTLSERSLYV

-756 QFNQGTDAED
+756 QFNQGTDATD
-766 NTSVTTLLDATTNV
+766 NTSVTTLIDATTNA

-788 GLTGNTSNWLAGSP
+788 SLTGNTSNWLAGSP
-802 IGIAPIVTSQPQN
+802 LGIAPIVTSQPQN

-843 EDGDGEGGTWMPL
+843 EDGEGEGGTWMPL

-976 YIIKTKIDQKEAIN
+976 YIIKTNIDQKEAIN